1 MPSTSDKQRRFMA
14 AVAHSPQFAKKVGVP
29 QSVGEEFNA
38 ADQALD
44 NPNKKKPKLRIGRQ
58 TYEGK

>member
-14 AVAHSPQFAKKVGVP
+14 AVAHNPRFAKKVGVP
-29 QSVGEEFNA
+29 QSVGEDFNA
-38 ADQALD
+38 ADQAQN